1 MSDKLIKA
9 VGSNG
14 TIRIIAAI
22 TTELVSEGSRI
33 HKCFPTASAALGR
46 MLTAGSLMGSM
57 LKNDKDILTLQ
68 INGGGEA
75 KGIIATAYSDAHVK
89 GYIGNPY
96 VDLPLNDK
104 GKLNVGGAVGTNGS
118 LTVIKDMGLKE
129 PYTGSVPIRSGE
141 IAEDL
146 AYYFTLSE
154 QIPSA
159 VALGV
164 LIDRDTSVKAAGGFI
179 IQMMPGYD
187 DLAADLI
194 TYRLQE
200 IPPITQLIDKKMSI
214 EEIVEYIF
222 EGMDVEILD
231 SCIPKY
237 RCDCSRER
245 VEKVLISIGRKDL
258 KGIYEEGKD
267 EELKCNFCNK
277 AYKFTH
283 DDIGELLKRV

>member
-179 IQMMPGYD
+179 IQMMPRYD

>member
-200 IPPITQLIDKKMSI
+200 IPPITELIDKKMSI